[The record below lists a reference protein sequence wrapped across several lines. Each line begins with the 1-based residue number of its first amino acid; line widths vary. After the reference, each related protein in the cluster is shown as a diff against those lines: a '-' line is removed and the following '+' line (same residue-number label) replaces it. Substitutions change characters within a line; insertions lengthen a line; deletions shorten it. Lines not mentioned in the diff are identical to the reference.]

1 MFLKVFSFSRLTA
14 GEFLCFCWLDDLCLG
29 LLKQNEGIGGT
40 ELPNEGYSWGTR
52 MSQEVSKL
60 LVNGLIITYL

>member
-1 MFLKVFSFSRLTA
+1 MLLLA
-14 GEFLCFCWLDDLCLG
+14 GRFMPWSLET
-29 LLKQNEGIGGT
+29 NEGIGGT

-52 MSQEVSKL
+52 MSQEVSKW